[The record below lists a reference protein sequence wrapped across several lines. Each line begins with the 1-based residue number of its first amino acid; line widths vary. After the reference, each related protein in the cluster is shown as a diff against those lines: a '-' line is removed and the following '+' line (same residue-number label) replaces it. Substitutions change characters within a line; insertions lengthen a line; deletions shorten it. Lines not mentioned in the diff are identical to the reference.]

1 MASEIDT
8 VRRVLK
14 PAAFKED
21 MNTLK
26 AFLEDK
32 FCSSLSYSHQPYSW
46 LEPTCDE
53 MVDDHLG
60 SIIEVMKFHKK
71 VVGTGLIPSQSM
83 PQMLCD
89 ELYAC
94 GKDNLA
100 AATKTDKKST
110 NKRLEDR
117 GL

>member
-1 MASEIDT
+1 VANEIDT
-8 VRRVLK
+8 ARRVLK
-14 PAAFKED
+14 PAASIED

-26 AFLEDK
+26 AFIEDK

-53 MVDDHLG
+53 MVDEHLG
-60 SIIEVMKFHKK
+60 SIIEVMKFHQK
-71 VVGTGLIPSQSM
+71 VVGTGLTPSQSM

-94 GKDNLA
+94 GKDNFA
-100 AATKTDKKST
+100 AKKTDKKST
-110 NKRLEDR
+110 DTRLEDR